1 MYVSQQLTIL
11 FYDIISLVLTVC
23 FASLFLI
30 IESSRNS
37 YHSQKLSDLPKIELA
52 WKLIRGVG
60 RKQISKMS
68 WFLLAAY
75 VMALLLNSFL
85 TTILNSRT
93 EYTTEFIVG
102 NAASYYVDPTSLNQT
117 MDIGQ
122 QCADVSGEIMPVE
135 CLYANLAGIYY
146 LNANNVSNSVGLIG
160 SQYEQMS
167 GEYAYSSTAPNIGGL
182 GGGTTPGVSTTAG
195 TIVLSGI
202 AQFIGLAT
210 DSTGSAATVSI
221 IDQNQ
226 FVYNGNGSTPLFPG
240 LNTATSMTC
249 SASTLADDP
258 FSILVVQS
266 IAKVGFYSSIPDMY
280 TYQNSTY
287 QTLEYYYG
295 NYTDV
300 TMVLTTAHTFTGP
313 VTNPNL
319 PTFSNINAFSGMIT
333 GLTPSN
339 YNQFVQDAMYCTTTS
354 QYAVVV
360 QIDTTNNNSA
370 CYEMLYYGGVGT
382 SGMGIVH
389 TKNCWTALSSNMT
402 LQRNVTGG
410 PSYMAM
416 RPVANTR
423 YGSLVLLPSQ
433 NYTMYGA
440 GPGPQYY
447 DYTSK
452 SVQNVLLNLAAQGNT
467 THLAIPIIQGHS
479 VTGNYNGGSV
489 VAALIVIILIT
500 ALCWAFGKWRA
511 GHYSMPLIDALLNNG
526 AKGGNYEN
534 ILGLNNLFL
543 TIDGEQVTTT
553 FEMYKSDATK

>member
-1 MYVSQQLTIL
+1 M
-11 FYDIISLVLTVC
+11 
-23 FASLFLI
+23 
-30 IESSRNS
+30 R
-37 YHSQKLSDLPKIELA
+37 
-52 WKLIRGVG
+52 
-60 RKQISKMS
+60 
-68 WFLLAAY
+68 
-75 VMALLLNSFL
+75 
-85 TTILNSRT
+85 
-93 EYTTEFIVG
+93 
-102 NAASYYVDPTSLNQT
+102 
-117 MDIGQ
+117 
-122 QCADVSGEIMPVE
+122 
-135 CLYANLAGIYY
+135 
-146 LNANNVSNSVGLIG
+146 
-160 SQYEQMS
+160 
-167 GEYAYSSTAPNIGGL
+167 
-182 GGGTTPGVSTTAG
+182 
-195 TIVLSGI
+195 
-202 AQFIGLAT
+202 
-210 DSTGSAATVSI
+210 
-221 IDQNQ
+221 
-226 FVYNGNGSTPLFPG
+226 
-240 LNTATSMTC
+240 C

-258 FSILVVQS
+258 FTILVVQS
-266 IAKVGFYSSIPDMY
+266 IAKVGFYSSIPDTY

-313 VTNPNL
+313 VTDL
-319 PTFSNINAFSGMIT
+319 PPFSNINAFSGMTT

-360 QIDTTNNNSA
+360 QIDTTKNNSA

-382 SGMGIVH
+382 TGMGIVH

-402 LQRNVTGG
+402 LQRNATGG

-423 YGSLVLLPSQ
+423 YGSLVFLQ

-452 SVQNVLLNLAAQGNT
+452 SIQNVLLNLAAQGNT
-467 THLAIPIIQGHS
+467 THLAIPIIQGYS

-500 ALCWAFGKWRA
+500 ALCWGFGKWRA

-526 AKGGNYEN
+526 AIGGNYEN